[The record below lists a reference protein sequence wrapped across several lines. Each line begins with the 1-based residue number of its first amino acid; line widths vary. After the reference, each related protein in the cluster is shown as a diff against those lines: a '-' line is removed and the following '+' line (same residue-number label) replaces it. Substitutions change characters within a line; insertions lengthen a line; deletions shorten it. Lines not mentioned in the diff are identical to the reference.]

1 MREYAERV
9 FCEKLQRYVLSV
21 PVLLCRDENRREVA
35 GVIYSILGDQDEENS
50 INYRKY

>member
-1 MREYAERV
+1 MLNV
-9 FCEKLQRYVLSV
+9 S
-21 PVLLCRDENRREVA
+21 VLLCRVDNRREVA